1 MPTPSESRPVRSLR
15 RLYEVM
21 LRAYPPKFRH
31 EYSREMAVVFH
42 DRARDVVQ
50 SMGTLALFPFM
61 LQVARDWAT
70 TVTRER
76 LDMDMTQ
83 KVKLNRVSTLGLIA
97 LSLTALMM
105 VLPFVLVNLIT
116 GHVPPPATDEG
127 TVIHIFQLS
136 IVALLPMG
144 LLFLATSDWAQP
156 LRSMRRL
163 ALPAAMVVL
172 AFSLVF
178 YVEQIYY
185 PSHGYPPPRPGLPLL
200 VLRRI
205 LAALRG

>member
-1 MPTPSESRPVRSLR
+1 
-15 RLYEVM
+15 M

-31 EYSREMAVVFH
+31 KYSREMAVVFH

-76 LDMDMTQ
+76 LDMDITQ
-83 KVKLNRVSTLGLIA
+83 KVKLNRVSTHGLIA

-127 TVIHIFQLS
+127 R
-136 IVALLPMG
+136 VAYTSFNYQSSRCSRWDCSSCHVGLGAAFAKHAAIGITSRDGCSGVQPRFLRRTNLLPV
-144 LLFLATSDWAQP
+144 T
-156 LRSMRRL
+156 RL
-163 ALPAAMVVL
+163 THL
-172 AFSLVF
+172 
-178 YVEQIYY
+178 
-185 PSHGYPPPRPGLPLL
+185 PRPGLPLPSPAPHS
-200 VLRRI
+200 RST
-205 LAALRG
+205 AG